1 MLFQVYCLLL
11 HRYAFLDI
19 AKIGKYRMKSLSYLN
34 KYFIKY
40 KWHMLLGVL
49 FIILSNYFGVQMPMF
64 VKSTVD
70 DLFKTA
76 DLKNFSSFLTLLLKI
91 GGFYMFLAF
100 MKGFFLFCLR
110 QSIIIMSRLV
120 EYDLKNEIYNQYQ
133 RLDYSFFK
141 KNNTGDLMNRIS
153 EDVSQVR
160 MYLGPGVM
168 YTINLAVLFTMIIS
182 QMIQINGTLTLF
194 VLLPLPLMSFLIYK
208 VSSKMNKL
216 SHEVQQ
222 EQSTMSTLI
231 QETFSGIRVVK
242 AYSREKEAKKKF
254 DASADEYKKRN
265 MKLVL
270 VNALFM
276 PTITFL
282 IGLSTLL
289 SIYIGGLMTY
299 NNTITLGEIV
309 AFIFFVNNLT
319 WPFASVGWVT
329 SIIQRASAS
338 QERINVF
345 LKEEPEIINT
355 NNSPFTFKGA
365 IEFKNVSY
373 TYPNS
378 GIEAIKNLS
387 FNIEPNES
395 FAVVGRTGSGKSTII
410 NLIMRQF
417 DPTSGD
423 IFIDGINIK
432 DINIHD
438 FRKQTGVIPQ
448 DVFLFSDTIGNNIKF
463 GSNDKNV
470 SEADLIEITKK
481 AHVYHNIEQFPDKFE
496 TLLGERG
503 VNLSGGQKQRV
514 SIARA
519 LIRKPSLLIM
529 DDCLS
534 AVDTET
540 EEIILQNLK
549 SDSKLKTSVIVSHRI
564 SSIRNANKIIVI
576 ENGEKIEQGSNSEL
590 IQMEGIYAEMY
601 KKQLAEEKK

>member
-1 MLFQVYCLLL
+1 
-11 HRYAFLDI
+11 
-19 AKIGKYRMKSLSYLN
+19 MKSLSYLN

-49 FIILSNYFGVQMPMF
+49 FIIISNYFGVQMPMF

-70 DLFKTA
+70 DLFKTT
-76 DLKNFSSFLTLLLKI
+76 DIKNFSDFLTLMLKI

-100 MKGFFLFCLR
+100 MKGLFLFFLR

-120 EYDLKNEIYNQYQ
+120 EFDLKNEIFNQYQ

-168 YTINLAVLFTMIIS
+168 YTINLAVLFTMIIT

-208 VSSKMNKL
+208 VSSKMNQL
-216 SHEVQQ
+216 SHQVQK
-222 EQSTMSTLI
+222 EQSNMSTLI

-242 AYSREKEAKKKF
+242 AYSRENESKKKF
-254 DASADEYKKRN
+254 NNSAEEYKNRN

-329 SIIQRASAS
+329 SIIQRAAAS
-338 QERINVF
+338 QERINDF
-345 LKEEPEIINT
+345 LKEEPEIKNE
-355 NNSPFTFKGA
+355 NFSPFDFKGT

-373 TYPNS
+373 VYPNS

-387 FNIEPNES
+387 FKINPNET
-395 FAVVGRTGSGKSTII
+395 FAVVGKTGSGKSTII

-417 DPTSGD
+417 DPTEGE
-423 IFIDGINIK
+423 ILIDRLNIK
-432 DINIHD
+432 TINIHE
-438 FRKQTGVIPQ
+438 FRRQTGVIPQ

-463 GSNDKNV
+463 GANHENV
-470 SEADLIEITKK
+470 SEEELISITKK
-481 AHVYHNIEQFPDKFE
+481 AHVYHNIVEFPDKFD

-519 LIRKPSLLIM
+519 LIRQPHLLIM

-540 EEIILQNLK
+540 EEIILNNLK
-549 SDSKLKTSVIVSHRI
+549 TDSDLKTSVIVSHRI
-564 SSIRNANKIIVI
+564 SSLRNASKIIVI
-576 ENGEKIEQGSNSEL
+576 ENGEKIEEGSHLDL
-590 IQMEGIYAEMY
+590 INLGGSYSEMY
-601 KKQLAEEKK
+601 KKQLAEEK